1 MKTKNIVLSSAL
13 AGVLVCA
20 GIAVAQAPSENID
33 PHRYGN
39 LADAQ
44 HHIVEAYQKI
54 GEAERENK
62 DQLGGH
68 AEKAQQLLSDADREL
83 RAAADYAAHRK

>member
-1 MKTKNIVLSSAL
+1 MKTKNIVLSGAL
-13 AGVLVCA
+13 AAVLVCA

-44 HHIVEAYQKI
+44 HHIVQAYQKI
-54 GEAERENK
+54 EEAQRENK
-62 DQLGGH
+62 DDLGGH
-68 AEKAQQLLSDADREL
+68 AKKAEELLSDADREL
-83 RAAADYAAHRK
+83 KAAAEFASHRK